1 MSAAQIRTLTP
12 SIYEGTESFI
22 YPDKDEVYLTDT
34 LEKDEKEVV
43 EGKNI
48 SMFYKVARILSA
60 VIALGFVGLLV
71 VSLATGGPI
80 HWAVAII
87 GCLGGI
93 GLSGAIWLS
102 KSRLQN

>member
-1 MSAAQIRTLTP
+1 MSYAQIGVLRGP
-12 SIYEGTESFI
+12 VYEGNESLV

-48 SMFYKVARILSA
+48 SMFYKVARILSG

-71 VSLATGGPI
+71 VSSATGGPI
-80 HWAVAII
+80 HWAVALI

-102 KSRLQN
+102 KA